1 VTVAVRIDTEPNLCR
16 FCEAQNKLERMPPKS
31 PLAIQDKTGRFLCP
45 VCGHAGTF
53 DGHCFDERGGVIG
66 SGICPCCFYEPGFD
80 DDPMASA
87 KAKAMPLESIKHYRA
102 EWIGEGMPWR
112 SVHAPRPASWNGP
125 RQLADLVRIAPALA

>member
-1 VTVAVRIDTEPNLCR
+1 M
-16 FCEAQNKLERMPPKS
+16 ERMPTKS
-31 PLAIQDKTGRFLCP
+31 PLAIQDKSGRFLCP

-87 KAKAMPLESIKHYRA
+87 KAKATPIESIKAYRA
-102 EWIGEGMPWR
+102 DWISDEMPWR
-112 SVHAPRPASWNGP
+112 SPNVPAPEGWDPLH
-125 RQLADLVRIAPALA
+125 QLKALLKIAPGLQ

>member
-1 VTVAVRIDTEPNLCR
+1 VSVAVRINTEPALCR
-16 FCEAQNKLERMPPKS
+16 FCEAQNKLKRTPPNS
-31 PLAIQDKTGRFLCP
+31 PLAVQDRTGRFLCP

-87 KAKAMPLESIKHYRA
+87 KAKSTPIESIKAYRT
-102 EWIGEGMPWR
+102 EWIADGKPWR
-112 SVHAPRPASWNGP
+112 SPNVSAPESWDAS
-125 RQLADLVRIAPALA
+125 RQLKALLNIAPGLQ